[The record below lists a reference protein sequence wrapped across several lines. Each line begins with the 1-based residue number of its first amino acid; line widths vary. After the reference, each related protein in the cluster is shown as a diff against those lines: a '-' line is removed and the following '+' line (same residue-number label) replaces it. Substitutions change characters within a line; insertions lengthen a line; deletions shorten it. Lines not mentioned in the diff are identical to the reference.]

1 MRHVL
6 LVAPLKRYPFWK
18 QALSAIDYCLV
29 AHFLSAK
36 ALCAQ
41 AIPPESEVIVAEGST
56 LAQAT
61 RLGGFDKPVVLFTHS
76 RDPVFVQQALQTGI
90 TVVASDFSKE
100 QILTAVETAI
110 TRFREVLCLKARIGQ
125 LQLLLAERKLIEKAK
140 GLLMAQ
146 GLSEEEAFRLL
157 RKTAMNHR
165 LRLAEVAGRL
175 VENKKA
181 I

>member
-1 MRHVL
+1 MRNVL

-18 QALSAIDYCLV
+18 HALSAIDYCLV
-29 AHFLSAK
+29 AHFLNAK

-41 AIPPESEVIVAEGST
+41 AIPPESEVIVAEGNT

-61 RLGGFDKPVVLFTHS
+61 QLGGFDKPVVLFTHS
-76 RDPVFVQQALQTGI
+76 HDPAFVQRALQTGI

-110 TRFREVLCLKARIGQ
+110 ARFREVLSLRERLGQ
-125 LQLLLAERKLIEKAK
+125 LQLRLAERKLIEKAK
-140 GLLMAQ
+140 GILMAQ
-146 GLSEEEAFRLL
+146 GLSEEQAFWLL
-157 RKTAMNHR
+157 RKTAMDHR